1 MLFDYLSNLKGHA
14 IDSFSCSLYISFLLV
29 VETSRAQDVSGSL
42 SLLLLHLEVL
52 AMLNSLPE
60 LIEQL
65 PHVLFILLDDG
76 NFFLIA
82 RTRVGFTKLGIV
94 HVIAKHTLVHVI
106 IKSVALLAILAI
118 GRALL
123 VLLLLDRPS

>member
-1 MLFDYLSNLKGHA
+1 
-14 IDSFSCSLYISFLLV
+14 
-29 VETSRAQDVSGSL
+29 
-42 SLLLLHLEVL
+42 
-52 AMLNSLPE
+52 MLNSLPE